1 MNLWHI
7 IKREFHQM
15 FVQDPKRIVYL
26 FGACA
31 IYILLFGS
39 LYGTH
44 VVNSVPTVVYD
55 EDQTALSR
63 SLLQA
68 FEDSERYQ
76 MVAYVTSQEEM
87 TEYLHSKQAFVAI
100 NIPSKFSQNAKLG
113 RSTPV
118 LVEIN
123 GTNLIIAN
131 TALSAAQEIIQS
143 FSNRMGSTL
152 IQSSGQMPDQAL
164 HKAAPVALALRVL
177 HNPTL
182 SYLDFFVLGLA
193 MAALQQ
199 GILLSV
205 SASMIY
211 EYQNMQQLKDASSF
225 SVMAGKLLP
234 YWLCGTL
241 AFIMALTISNLAFHI
256 PFNGD
261 FAHLLALGSIF
272 SFTITTFG
280 SLVAAYCHSEVTF
293 TQFSLAY
300 AVPAFVFSGYTW
312 PQHSMDTVSLII
324 SYIFPLTYFAD
335 TVRAL
340 MISGHA
346 PSLQK
351 NMFILLII
359 GTILFVIST
368 LVYINRRKQLSDV
381 PQNKQISQF

>member
-1 MNLWHI
+1 MTLWHI
-7 IKREFHQM
+7 IKREFRQM
-15 FVQDPKRIVYL
+15 FVQDPKRVVYL

-31 IYILLFGS
+31 MYILLFGS

-44 VVNSVPTVVYD
+44 VVNAVPTVVYD
-55 EDQTALSR
+55 EDQTTLSR

-68 FEDSERYQ
+68 FADSERYQ

-87 TEYLHSKQAFVAI
+87 DKYLHSKQALVAI

-113 RSTPV
+113 LSTPV

-123 GTNLIIAN
+123 ATNLITAN
-131 TALSAAQEIIQS
+131 TTLSAAQEIIQA
-143 FSNRMGSTL
+143 FSNNMGSKL
-152 IQSSGQMPDQAL
+152 IQSSGLMPDQAL
-164 HKAAPVALALRVL
+164 HKAAPVALLLRVL
-177 HNPTL
+177 HNSTL
-182 SYLDFFVLGLA
+182 SYLDFFVLGLS

-211 EYQNMQQLKDASSF
+211 EYQNMQELKDASIL

-241 AFIMALTISNLAFHI
+241 AFVLALLISSLAFHI

-261 FAHLLALGSIF
+261 FASLLALGTIF
-272 SFTITTFG
+272 SFTITAFA
-280 SLVAAYCHSEVTF
+280 SLVAAYCRTEVTF

-300 AVPAFVFSGYTW
+300 TVPAFVFSGYTW
-312 PQHSMDTVSLII
+312 PQQSMDTISLAI
-324 SYIFPLTYFAD
+324 SYIFPITYFAD
-335 TVRAL
+335 TVRSL

-346 PSLQK
+346 PALL
-351 NMFILLII
+351 NNILILLLIGII
-359 GTILFVIST
+359 LLAFST
-368 LVYINRRKQLSDV
+368 LVYIKRRKQLSDC
-381 PQNKQISQF
+381 PQNNQISQF